1 MVRYYHPAREEW
13 EEQAR
18 RLAPAFLFY
27 ETWCEWDDVDF
38 PLTEKDRILGKRA
51 VCSSCGAIHHITT
64 KDWRKKNIRHG
75 SPVECPTCG
84 RVCEA
89 IASGKMPDRKRLAG
103 DLRAVFCTGDRESVR
118 LHCYYIL
125 YDFLHGANEPRLQWF
140 EDARYELTPGAFRI
154 WKWEAGQVLAPSG
167 AWHIDWKFKEH
178 KNPIEPWV
186 SDMFGNR
193 NGYTIFMDGLEGT
206 FLGWLPVDEIADWTF
221 FTTRGDW
228 KRETVR
234 IPWCKL
240 ITEAARTP
248 KIEILAKR
256 GIKEPVI
263 NLVVDKRKNARYLNW
278 KAKRPLDFLRLPK
291 EDAAEALAGEFSFEA
306 VKLCREFGIRYH
318 EAAQWAGP
326 NHFTVEDLMEWA
338 RHTEDDPVK
347 LARYM
352 IGQKRTAYELH
363 LLKDYRDAAEFLG
376 RDLTVP
382 SIRWPK
388 RLWEA
393 HDECAKSA
401 NRLREEER
409 ERTKKAASEGY
420 TRGLYP
426 ILKKRFEYECGDYEA
441 IVPERLEDI
450 ALEGKQMRHCVAG
463 YIDRHAQGKLAI
475 IFIRRVT
482 APMIPLWT
490 AELTPEGTL
499 TQIQGY
505 HNDIDKKPR
514 GADAAWVDGWIREVK
529 RRIRKDGRNGQ

>member
-1 MVRYYHPAREEW
+1 MKRLYEPVRAEW
-13 EEQAR
+13 ERQAR
-18 RLAPAFLFY
+18 SVIPAYLFY
-27 ETWCEWDDVDF
+27 ETWREWDGLDL
-38 PLTEKDRILGKRA
+38 PLTTQNSVKGRRGT
-51 VCSSCGAIHHITT
+51 CSSCGAVFCWTR
-64 KDWRKKNIRHG
+64 KDAHMKIRHG
-75 SPVECPTCG
+75 DTWTCPDCG
-84 RVCEA
+84 AKCEA
-89 IASGKMPDRKRLAG
+89 IASGKMPERKKLAG
-103 DLRAVFCTGDRESVR
+103 DLRAVFCDGERDLVR
-118 LHCYYIL
+118 LHCFYIW
-125 YDFLHGANEPRLQWF
+125 YHYGYEENEPTLEWY
-140 EDARYELTPGAFRI
+140 EDARYELEPGAFRI
-154 WKWEAGQVLAPSG
+154 WKYESIAGRTGGMYDMGFVL
-167 AWHIDWKFKEH
+167 H
-178 KNPIEPWV
+178 KNPIEPWAG
-186 SDMFGNR
+186 GNYGER
-193 NGYTIFMDGLEGT
+193 RGYVIFLDGLEGT
-206 FLGWLPVDEIADWTF
+206 FLGHLPIEEIAEWRF
-221 FTTRGDW
+221 YSKASGYP
-228 KRETVR
+228 REYVR
-234 IPWCKL
+234 TPWCKL

-326 NHFTVEDLMEWA
+326 NHFTVEDLKEWA
-338 RHTEDDPVK
+338 RNTEDDPVK

-363 LLKDYRDAAEFLG
+363 LLKDYRDAAEYLG

-420 TRGLYP
+420 TQGLYP